1 MSNYYEALGIAK
13 TATPEEIKKAYRKKA
28 LQHHPDKNPGDPKAE
43 KSFKEISEAYEV
55 LSDAQKKDV
64 YDRYGSEALKGA
76 GGMGGGM
83 GGMGGHPGGF
93 SSMDEALRTFMGA
106 FGGGG
111 GGGNESIFESFFG
124 GGGSP
129 SRGGAQAGASK
140 KVTVTL
146 SFEEAACGT
155 EKEISIATYQPCT
168 SCKGRGS
175 ATAEGVKN
183 CKRCQGT
190 GHVVQNR
197 GFFSMS
203 TTCPDCHGEG
213 QIVTNPCKDCS
224 GSGRVKDKRKVKVT
238 IPPGVDTGMRLRMG
252 GLGDA
257 GEAGGPPGDL
267 YVIMD
272 VQPHPF
278 FQRQGDDITILVPI
292 TITEASLG
300 SKKEIPTL
308 SGGICRL
315 TIPEGTQSGK
325 MLRIRGEGIQNV
337 HGQGKGDM
345 LVTLLVETPGKLTEK
360 QKELLK
366 AFAETEIPANFPT
379 RRSFWE
385 KLKSFFPTAS
395 SC

>member
-1 MSNYYEALGIAK
+1 MSNYYEVLGISK
-13 TATPEEIKKAYRKKA
+13 TASAEEIKKAYRKKA
-28 LQHHPDKNPGDPKAE
+28 LQHHPDKNQGDPKAE

-55 LSDAQKKDV
+55 LSNTQKKDV
-64 YDRYGSEALKGA
+64 YDRYGEEGLKG
-76 GGMGGGM
+76 GGGM
-83 GGMGGHPGGF
+83 GGHQGGY

-124 GGGSP
+124 GGNAP
-129 SRGGAQAGASK
+129 SRGGAQAGSSK
-140 KVTVTL
+140 KVTITL

-155 EKEISIATYQPCT
+155 EKEIAISTYQPCA

-175 ATAEGVKN
+175 ATAEGLKN
-183 CKRCQGT
+183 CKRCQGS
-190 GHVVQNR
+190 GQVVQNR

-213 QIVTNPCKDCS
+213 KIITNPCKDCS
-224 GSGRVKDKRKVKVT
+224 GSGRFKDKRKVKVT
-238 IPPGVDTGMRLRMG
+238 IPPGVDTGMRLRMA

-257 GEAGGPPGDL
+257 GESGGPSGDL

-278 FQRQGDDITILVPI
+278 FKRQDDDITILMPI
-292 TITEASLG
+292 TITEAALG
-300 SKKEIPTL
+300 CKKEIPTL
-308 SGGICRL
+308 SGGVCRL

-325 MLRIRGEGIQNV
+325 VLRIRGEGIQNV
-337 HGQGKGDM
+337 HAQGKGDL
-345 LVTLLVETPGKLTEK
+345 LVTLLVETPEKLTEK
-360 QKELLK
+360 QKELLR
-366 AFAETEIPANFPT
+366 AFAGIENPSNFPA